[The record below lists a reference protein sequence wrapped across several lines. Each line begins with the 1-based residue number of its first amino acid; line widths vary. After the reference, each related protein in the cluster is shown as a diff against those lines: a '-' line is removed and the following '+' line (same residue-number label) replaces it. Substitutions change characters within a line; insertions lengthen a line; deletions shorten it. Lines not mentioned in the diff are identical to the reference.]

1 METKDK
7 ITEEQFKETL
17 AHFTGTLRYWEH
29 KLFNGARLL
38 LTDGCDYV
46 RKQGEAYWLFDL
58 ILSYQSS
65 KGFYLNPF
73 QVWKLK
79 KQDNDSWIITC
90 TDGYDK
96 LMVAQ
101 EIEYS
106 DFPMKEIEIWVERNT
121 ALLPSE
127 H

>member
-7 ITEEQFKETL
+7 LTKEQFNEAL
-17 AHFTGTLRYWEH
+17 AHFTGTLHYWEH

-46 RKQGEAYWLFDL
+46 RKQGEAYWLFDI

-65 KGFYLNPF
+65 TTVFFPQF

-79 KQDNDSWIITC
+79 KQDDDSWIITC

-96 LMVAQ
+96 LLVAQ
-101 EIEYS
+101 EIAFT
-106 DFPMKEIEIWVERNT
+106 DFPINEIQIWIERDV